1 MEPDIVKQ
9 LRSEEKQGLL
19 KTKSNI
25 NKTKD
30 IELILEL
37 QNCVV
42 KDFLSDIKQGKIKAD
57 RNLILSLNELS
68 NYYNSEIWK
77 VTYEKI
83 SIDKQILSF
92 YQLVNTYIENL
103 ENSYENK
110 DSNNKKNLNETE
122 IQKLKNIV
130 LTLNSIKK

>member
-103 ENSYENK
+103 ENSFENK

-122 IQKLKNIV
+122 IQKLKNII